1 VAAAYYLRLLA
12 SIWFAAPAAQLQAPS
27 GTIMVTATVAAV
39 LTFPVLVLMLGALQG
54 AAENAVRMSF

>member
-1 VAAAYYLRLLA
+1 
-12 SIWFAAPAAQLQAPS
+12 
-27 GTIMVTATVAAV
+27 MVTATVAAV